1 MKTSFLTPE
10 ELRDIGFKSLGKNVL
25 ISRKASVYS
34 PELISV
40 GNHVRI
46 DDFCIVSGNVT
57 LGSFIHVG
65 SHTVLTGGS
74 AGIEILD
81 FANLSQRVNIFAGND
96 DYSGKTL
103 TSPVVPDRFKNL
115 EQAKVRI
122 GRHVIIGCGS
132 VVLPGVSMGEGSAV
146 GALSLVNSDTESWM
160 IYVGVPAKAVKERSR
175 ELLKLEREFLA
186 SLEEDNI

>member
-132 VVLPGVSMGEGSAV
+132 VVLPGVTMGEGSAV

-186 SLEEDNI
+186 SLEEDNV